1 MQLFSKNLLE
11 LFDNFEH
18 RSPATYCI
26 KLSDST
32 LRVHVT
38 VLNLTNQSKLWMNY
52 KGTWVTAL
60 PLTDPWTDTK
70 SKLMSGSTME
80 GTKLKFIIPQQIQK
94 ELAVLLLFAFSLRF
108 FQRRVVFQLHLVKQ
122 NIRWVLNK
130 SVLTITKVFFD
141 HGCANFAFNIFS
153 RYLTIDLVSFHTS
166 TNHERCDI
174 RTRFAFL
181 AQWKGISAPGDYSK
195 FTGQNPWRRV
205 FSIKLLCN
213 IVEIALWNRCSPVN
227 LLHIFRTP
235 FYKNNINKLRAHFSR
250 TFKSLKSK
258 HT

>member
-130 SVLTITKVFFD
+130 SVLTSQKCFLTMDVLTLLLIFFLDILLLILFHFIHQQITKDV
-141 HGCANFAFNIFS
+141 
-153 RYLTIDLVSFHTS
+153 T
-166 TNHERCDI
+166 
-174 RTRFAFL
+174 
-181 AQWKGISAPGDYSK
+181 
-195 FTGQNPWRRV
+195 
-205 FSIKLLCN
+205 
-213 IVEIALWNRCSPVN
+213 
-227 LLHIFRTP
+227 
-235 FYKNNINKLRAHFSR
+235 
-250 TFKSLKSK
+250 
-258 HT
+258 

>member
-1 MQLFSKNLLE
+1 
-11 LFDNFEH
+11 
-18 RSPATYCI
+18 
-26 KLSDST
+26 
-32 LRVHVT
+32 
-38 VLNLTNQSKLWMNY
+38 
-52 KGTWVTAL
+52 
-60 PLTDPWTDTK
+60 
-70 SKLMSGSTME
+70 MSGSNIE
-80 GTKLKFIIPQQIQK
+80 GTKLKFITLQQIQK

-130 SVLTITKVFFD
+130 SLLTITKVFFD

-153 RYLTIDLVSFHTS
+153 RYLTIDLISFHTS

-181 AQWKGISAPGDYSK
+181 AQWKRISATGDYSK

-213 IVEIALWNRCSPVN
+213 IVEIALWNWCSPVN

-235 FYKNNINKLRAHFSR
+235 FYKNNIKNKLRAHFSR